1 MKKEVTVD
9 IRMRIVDE
17 ACAMQYLSS
26 LPESWVYIKNLS
38 RIEEERQAEQVT
50 TYTKFKVK
58 ILLIRKKLLRVF
70 L

>member
-9 IRMRIVDE
+9 IRMKIVDE

-38 RIEEERQAEQVT
+38 R
-50 TYTKFKVK
+50 KKGK
-58 ILLIRKKLLRVF
+58 WNKLLHTQNLR
-70 L
+70 